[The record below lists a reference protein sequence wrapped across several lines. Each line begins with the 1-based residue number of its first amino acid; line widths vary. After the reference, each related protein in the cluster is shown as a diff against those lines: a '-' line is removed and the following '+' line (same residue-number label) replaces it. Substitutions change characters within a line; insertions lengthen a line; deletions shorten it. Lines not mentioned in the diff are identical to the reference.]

1 MFFISAI
8 RDTVTILSLP
18 TFFDL
23 TFSFSLLLLTIFP
36 AILMLIRSPNTLII
50 SCLSV
55 SEEHVY
61 VTLLSIFSILYR
73 PKKESF
79 LKDFN
84 SNAPEENSPLGATI
98 TGVLIT
104 FRNFNI

>member
-8 RDTVTILSLP
+8 RDTVTILSFP
-18 TFFDL
+18 IFFGL
-23 TFSFSLLLLTIFP
+23 VFLFSVVLLTIFP
-36 AILMLIRSPNTLII
+36 AILMLIRSPSTLII

-61 VTLLSIFSILYR
+61 LTLLSIFNILYR
-73 PKKESF
+73 PKKDSF

-98 TGVLIT
+98 TGFLIT
-104 FRNFNI
+104 FKNFNI